1 MSVTEAPA
9 PPAKRCPQCQAPLA
23 AEQDW
28 CLECGTAV
36 TARVLKPPSWRVP
49 IAIALAAI
57 VVLALAL
64 TLALVS
70 LSSRP
75 RGAPT
80 AQPPAA
86 PAATTASPPTGSTP
100 TPASTSAAPSV
111 PAQETAPVPSWPTGL
126 KAYTL
131 VVLTAPDRAA
141 AEREARS
148 MLRKGTDAGILRSDD
163 YRSFPP
169 GRWIVWRGRYRTR
182 SAAADGLRFARE
194 RGKSGYVTYVQPRR

>member
-1 MSVTEAPA
+1 VSVTEAPA
-9 PPAKRCPQCQAPLA
+9 PPAKRCHQCEAPMA

-49 IAIALAAI
+49 IAMVLGVIA
-57 VVLALAL
+57 VLAVAL

-75 RGAPT
+75 QGAPST
-80 AQPPAA
+80 QG
-86 PAATTASPPTGSTP
+86 PAATAPTSAAPPATSTP
-100 TPASTSAAPSV
+100 APASTSGAPSS
-111 PAQETAPVPSWPTGL
+111 PAGDTAPVPSWPAGL
-126 KAYTL
+126 EAYTL
-131 VVLTAPDRAA
+131 VVLTASDRAA

-169 GRWIVWRGRYRTR
+169 ARWIVWRGRYRTR
-182 SAAADGLRFARE
+182 AAAADGLRFARE
-194 RGKSGYVTYVQPRR
+194 RGKSGYVTYVQARR